1 MVSNDGPIVLTR
13 RLRKEYFQVV
23 AVNDVDLAIR
33 RGEIF
38 GLIGPNGA
46 GKTTLLRMIATTLEP
61 TSGHVLIDNAD
72 VWDHPTTVRGKM
84 GFMPDFFLMYPKL
97 TVRELLTYFGIAHG
111 LAGDALAARV
121 NEVIKLIDLVDK
133 RDTPCKGLSRGMV
146 QRLGLGRAILH
157 KPELLLLDEP
167 ASGLDPLARQSLFD
181 VLRAIRADGATIVI
195 SSHILTELSGLCTSV
210 GIMHDGRFLETGT
223 PAEITRKLMPKRQM
237 ALTVVSG
244 VAEAVAIITADPQ
257 ADDVHADDLR
267 VRFAFDGV
275 DADLAALTKALVTQG
290 VGVALIEETETTL
303 HELYLAIAE
312 RTPNASA
319 Q

>member
-13 RLRKEYFQVV
+13 GLRKEYFQVV
-23 AVNDVDLAIR
+23 AVNDVNLAIP

-61 TSGHVLIDNAD
+61 TSGHVYVDDAD
-72 VWDHPTTVRGKM
+72 VWSHPTTVRGKT

-111 LAGDALAARV
+111 LSGDALRARV
-121 NEVIKLIDLVDK
+121 DEVIDLIDLTDK

-181 VLRAIRADGATIVI
+181 VLRAIRAEGATIVI

-210 GIMHDGRFLETGT
+210 GIMHDGQFLETGT
-223 PAEITRKLMPKRQM
+223 PEEITRKLMPKRQM
-237 ALTVVSG
+237 AMTVVSG
-244 VAEAVAIITADPQ
+244 VDQAVTILSGHPQTDDVQ
-257 ADDVHADDLR
+257 ADDQR
-267 VRFAFDGV
+267 VGFAFDG
-275 DADLAALTKALVTQG
+275 DDAALAELTRSLVTGG
-290 VGVALIEETETTL
+290 VGVALMEEAETTL

-312 RTPNASA
+312 RTPNAAA